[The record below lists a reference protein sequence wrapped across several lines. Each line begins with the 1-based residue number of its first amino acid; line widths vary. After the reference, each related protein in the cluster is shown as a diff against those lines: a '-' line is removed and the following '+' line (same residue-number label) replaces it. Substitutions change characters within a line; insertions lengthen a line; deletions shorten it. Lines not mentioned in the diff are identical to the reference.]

1 MNKHILFTAGN
12 ADTQLRSVLPVIES
26 FHAVDEVSTSILYTA
41 SFMKSG
47 PDTNPLLA
55 RAKEVTDDFI
65 DLDQL
70 SVKGG
75 SVWSQVNAALG
86 FQKQVVSVLE
96 SIKPALVVV
105 PNNKAYRNRFISN
118 ACALLNIRVV
128 EVQDT
133 LNPGGMGNLAAYS
146 ARFRRELRINKIV
159 SIGLT
164 VFGLLWFFG
173 LRGVTGFKFGHQAI
187 HKVAVWGKKSMD
199 IAVSNGYRKSQV
211 VITGQPR
218 FDRIQ
223 STNWVSRDQETLDE
237 YAISPEEKI
246 VLYLPTKGITSQYFA
261 STDEQI
267 DMYRQ
272 LSDSLRIINESGVKS
287 RLIVKLHRD
296 EDVNEF
302 SKLVGDI
309 LPNDA
314 VVVQS
319 AELYPL
325 LSVASVGITTAS
337 TAGLE
342 ALLFGTPL
350 VILNS
355 GNRPDFYPFSTSGPA
370 VAAANAEELKLAIV
384 QQLDCSPEL
393 SQRID
398 SFCRDET
405 FEADGLAY
413 ERVFR
418 LAQETLSST

>member
-173 LRGVTGFKFGHQAI
+173 LRGVTGFKF
-187 HKVAVWGKKSMD
+187 
-199 IAVSNGYRKSQV
+199 
-211 VITGQPR
+211 
-218 FDRIQ
+218 
-223 STNWVSRDQETLDE
+223 
-237 YAISPEEKI
+237 
-246 VLYLPTKGITSQYFA
+246 
-261 STDEQI
+261 
-267 DMYRQ
+267 
-272 LSDSLRIINESGVKS
+272 
-287 RLIVKLHRD
+287 
-296 EDVNEF
+296 
-302 SKLVGDI
+302 
-309 LPNDA
+309 
-314 VVVQS
+314 
-319 AELYPL
+319 
-325 LSVASVGITTAS
+325 
-337 TAGLE
+337 
-342 ALLFGTPL
+342 
-350 VILNS
+350 
-355 GNRPDFYPFSTSGPA
+355 
-370 VAAANAEELKLAIV
+370 
-384 QQLDCSPEL
+384 
-393 SQRID
+393 
-398 SFCRDET
+398 
-405 FEADGLAY
+405 
-413 ERVFR
+413 
-418 LAQETLSST
+418 